1 MNDVHKQN
9 NDEQPTVSS
18 QQMFPADSYPH
29 KYVHSVFEDQQ
40 DAMQAVQALLAAGF
54 TTDDIHF
61 MTSQDYM
68 QAAQKGN
75 QQQGG
80 ISKSILHFISSLDYG
95 VTDAYLNEA
104 QRGRHILS
112 VRISRQDQ
120 IAQVRDILAL
130 HHGQLL
136 KYVDTWTAANLSD
149 SATHGD
155 W

>member
-1 MNDVHKQN
+1 MNDFDKQN
-9 NDEQPTVSS
+9 NDEQPVVSS
-18 QQMFPADSYPH
+18 QQDFPADTYPH
-29 KYVHSVFEDQQ
+29 KYVHSVFEDRQ

-61 MTSQDYM
+61 MESQHYV
-68 QAAQKGN
+68 QAAQVGN

-80 ISKSILHFISSLDYG
+80 LTKSLLHFISSLDHG
-95 VTDAYLNEA
+95 VNDAYMKEA
-104 QRGRHILS
+104 QRGNDILS

-130 HHGQLL
+130 HHGHLL
-136 KYVDTWTAANLSD
+136 KYVDTWTEANLSD
-149 SATHGD
+149 STTHGD